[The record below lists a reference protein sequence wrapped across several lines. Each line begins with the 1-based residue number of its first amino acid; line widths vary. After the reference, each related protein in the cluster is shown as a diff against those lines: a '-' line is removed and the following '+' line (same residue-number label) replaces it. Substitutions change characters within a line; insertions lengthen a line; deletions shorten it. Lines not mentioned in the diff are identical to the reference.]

1 MILTGKTFI
10 KFLKT
15 DFQPYLTYDIS
26 YDRNLDTKKP
36 VTFSILPRTCL
47 EEPGKNLYLLRI
59 SMIQKFGQ
67 QQIHI

>member
-1 MILTGKTFI
+1 MILTGKAFF
-10 KFLKT
+10 KLLKAY
-15 DFQPYLTYDIS
+15 FQPCLTYDIS

-36 VTFSILPRTCL
+36 VTFSILPRTRL